1 MPQLNQIRP
10 PSSASRGRPGLLLP
24 RFLILCLLAA
34 LPAACV
40 TPSGALTAPIAQAQP
55 AASPS
60 PGVVLNAGILDGTVQ
75 PTSFEQVTQAIEGLY
90 RDHPAVNSFIVQGVT
105 YNPETRDKVLKICH
119 EGGLAGSDVESD
131 AQKAL
136 ACAPL
141 IFFFYRYGQESAVPE
156 STTVARQLYWFASL
170 NTPGEP
176 AQVMTNLL
184 RSWGVK

>member
-1 MPQLNQIRP
+1 MPKLSQIRR
-10 PSSASRGRPGLLLP
+10 PSTASRRRPGLLLACS
-24 RFLILCLLAA
+24 LTLCLLVV

-40 TPSGALTAPIAQAQP
+40 VPSGVVTAPIAPVQP
-55 AASPS
+55 AASLS
-60 PGVVLNAGILDGTVQ
+60 SAGILDGTVR
-75 PTSFEQVTQAIEGLY
+75 PTSFEQVTQAIAELY
-90 RDHPAVNSFIVQGVT
+90 RDHPAVNSFVVQGVT

-119 EGGLAGSDVESD
+119 EGGLAGSDVERE

-156 STTVARQLYWFASL
+156 SITVARQLYWFASL